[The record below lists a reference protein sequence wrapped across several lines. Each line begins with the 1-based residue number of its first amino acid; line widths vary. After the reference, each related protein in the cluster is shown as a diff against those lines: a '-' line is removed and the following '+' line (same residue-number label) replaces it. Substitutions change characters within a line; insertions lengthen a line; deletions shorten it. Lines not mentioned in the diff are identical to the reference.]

1 MREPPI
7 TVTCDCGEVAY
18 VRYGE
23 RWTCPTCGKA
33 WDTAQIPA
41 QEYASLVAS
50 VRRYRLLA
58 LGPPLV
64 LAAILIP
71 LAILYGLQFGLLLFV
86 LVFAYAVFVI
96 PKVRERA
103 TENMREST
111 RSWNLVPE

>member
-7 TVTCDCGEVAY
+7 TVTCDCDEVAY

-23 RWTCPTCGKA
+23 RWTCPKCRKT
-33 WDTAQIPA
+33 WDTGQIPK
-41 QEYASLVAS
+41 EDYAKLVAS

-64 LAAILIP
+64 LAAIMIP
-71 LAILYGLQFGLLLFV
+71 LAIFYGLQFGLLLFV

-103 TENMREST
+103 TESVRQST
-111 RSWNLVPE
+111 RTWNLVPE